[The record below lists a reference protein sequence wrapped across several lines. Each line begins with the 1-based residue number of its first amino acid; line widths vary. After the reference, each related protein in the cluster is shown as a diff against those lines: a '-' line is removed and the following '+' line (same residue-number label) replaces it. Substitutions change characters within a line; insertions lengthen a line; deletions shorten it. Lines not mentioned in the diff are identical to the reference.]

1 MVSNLLSFKALI
13 FYAYKQNIEIGVK
26 PTYMFTNYGRMSMT
40 FLQDIPNKTNLT
52 KHQLSMILEVM
63 EVNGAVWETF
73 TKGIHVAAG
82 FVLQLGKFHFTN
94 GQIRHL
100 SVL

>member
-1 MVSNLLSFKALI
+1 
-13 FYAYKQNIEIGVK
+13 
-26 PTYMFTNYGRMSMT
+26 MT

-52 KHQLSMILEVM
+52 KHQLAMMLEVM
-63 EVNGAVWETF
+63 GVNGAVWENF

-94 GQIRHL
+94 TQISHL
-100 SVL
+100 TVL